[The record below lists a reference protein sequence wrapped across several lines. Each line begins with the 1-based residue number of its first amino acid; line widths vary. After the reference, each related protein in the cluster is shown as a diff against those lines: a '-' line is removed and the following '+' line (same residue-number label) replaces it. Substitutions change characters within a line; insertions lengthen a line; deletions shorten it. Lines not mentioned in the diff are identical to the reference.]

1 MNSQILKAEKREIRT
16 RWGHLALPYISKHFS
31 WRSLMPHLEIV
42 TANFGNHF
50 NKAATS
56 SRQNF
61 CNVCFQPTPD
71 GELNFLNGG
80 FSSSQ
85 EASTAFT
92 AL

>member
-31 WRSLMPHLEIV
+31 WRSLMLLLEIV
-42 TANFGNHF
+42 TANFGNHS

-61 CNVCFQPTPD
+61 CNVCYQPVPPLAHPSLKAAIDIRAWSLRINSHT
-71 GELNFLNGG
+71 
-80 FSSSQ
+80 
-85 EASTAFT
+85 
-92 AL
+92 

>member
-61 CNVCFQPTPD
+61 CNVCFQPYPD
-71 GELNFLNGG
+71 IG
-80 FSSSQ
+80 
-85 EASTAFT
+85 
-92 AL
+92 